1 MVRFR
6 ILGPLEVWTGQ
17 GWAGIGAPKWRALLA
32 ALLLNP
38 SQAVSTDR
46 LIAELW
52 GDDPPDRAANLV
64 SVYVFRLRRLIDDAE
79 GRVLITRAP
88 GYQLQLAPGDMDA
101 GRFEALVSQGRQA
114 LAHGDFR
121 SAAAAITEAVGLW
134 RGPALADVPP
144 SALVTAEASRL
155 EESRLDAVEL
165 RLEADIGCGRH
176 AELVPELRRLVS
188 SQPLREGLWS
198 LLIRALD
205 RAGRHAEAL
214 ATYGEARQVI
224 ADELGVDPGPELQ
237 RLYQQL
243 LTADLVTPREPPA
256 GPPPLAGPPSL
267 AGPPP
272 PAAPGAAPDRGHRPA
287 APARGGHR
295 PGPAADGPR
304 RPVAE
309 GTRRPVA
316 EGTRRRG
323 PHSPSPRRVP
333 AQLPAD
339 VGDFT
344 GRALHLERLCSLVTE
359 ARRQDSPAVTVAV
372 VVGAPGLGKTALA
385 IHAAHALRPDFPDGQ
400 LYVSLLG
407 GRHQPVPAD
416 EVLARFLRDL
426 GVDGS
431 RVPADAEERAA
442 LYRTRLAERQILIA
456 LDDARDAAQVRPLLP
471 GTGSCAVIITS
482 RHRLSALAGSRLI
495 DLDVLADDEAAELF
509 TRVIGADRAAAE
521 PDAVR
526 DVLTIC
532 AGLPLAI
539 RIAGARLA
547 ARPGWSV
554 RTLADRLTDQR
565 RRMDELTAGDL
576 AVRACFQVS
585 FDALP
590 RGASPGGQPSGSPRD
605 AGHADPAHVFR
616 MLGVWQGPS
625 IDVRAA
631 AALIGQPEQDVVEA
645 LEVLVDAHLLESP
658 APDRYA
664 FHELLR
670 AYASDR
676 ARADEPGPAIDD
688 AIGRVVTWYLR
699 TADAAASVVSP
710 HRARVPP
717 PTSPSP
723 LMAEPGREPL
733 AFGTADRALAWCE
746 QERANLVAATRQAA
760 ERGRHDIAWK
770 LPVAAMVCFDFHGY
784 RTEWITTHRIGLASA
799 RALGDRAGEA
809 WVLNN
814 LGMVLSQQRDNAAID
829 YFAQAMAIRRET
841 GDLQGQAQATNNLA
855 FHYRFLGRHEE
866 AAATLLEAL
875 DLQRQVG
882 HRYGEAIT
890 LCNLG
895 EACLE
900 LGRYEEATAWSQDA
914 LTVVREIG
922 SERLEGYAR
931 YNLGRIDLSL
941 GRTAEAAGQL
951 GQALDLHHAA
961 GDRYGEAQDLQY
973 LGHTHVQAGRPADAR
988 EAWERAR
995 RLFESLGDDT
1005 LAAEL
1010 RTRLRELGSVPTEGL
1025 SDSGSPTEKRV
1036 IGDTSGISGVTRI
1049 MLTDR

>member
-17 GWAGIGAPKWRALLA
+17 GWGGIGAPKWRALLA

-38 SQAVSTDR
+38 GQAVSTDR

-79 GRVLITRAP
+79 GRVLTTRAP
-88 GYQLQLAPGDMDA
+88 GYQLQLAPGDVDA
-101 GRFEALVSQGRQA
+101 GRFEALVGQGRQA

-121 SAAAAITEAVGLW
+121 SAAATITEAIGLW

-144 SALVTAEASRL
+144 SALVTAEAGRL
-155 EESRLDAVEL
+155 EESCLDAVEL

-214 ATYGEARQVI
+214 AAYGEARQVI

-237 RLYQQL
+237 RLYQNL
-243 LTADLVTPREPPA
+243 LTADLATQREPPA
-256 GPPPLAGPPSL
+256 GPSPTAPM
-267 AGPPP
+267 
-272 PAAPGAAPDRGHRPA
+272 AARDWGHRPTS
-287 APARGGHR
+287 PGRGGHR
-295 PGPAADGPR
+295 PGPAADAPR
-304 RPVAE
+304 RPAE
-309 GTRRPVA
+309 GS
-316 EGTRRRG
+316 RRRG
-323 PHSPSPRRVP
+323 PHSPGSRRVP

-344 GRALHLERLCSLVTE
+344 GRALHLERLCRLVTE
-359 ARRQDSPAVTVAV
+359 ARRKDSPAVTVAV
-372 VVGAPGLGKTALA
+372 VAGAPGLGKTALA
-385 IHAAHALRPDFPDGQ
+385 IHAAHTLRPDFPDGQ

-407 GRHQPVPAD
+407 GRQQPVPAD

-431 RVPADAEERAA
+431 RVPVDAEERAA

-495 DLDVLADDEAAELF
+495 DLDVLGDDEAAELF

-565 RRMDELTAGDL
+565 RRMDEFTAGDL

-590 RGASPGGQPSGSPRD
+590 RGASPEGRPSGSPRS
-605 AGHADPAHVFR
+605 AGRADPAHVFR

-631 AALIGQPEQDVVEA
+631 AALIGRPEQDVVEA

-670 AYASDR
+670 AYAADR
-676 ARADEPGPAIDD
+676 AQADEPGPAIDD

-717 PTSPSP
+717 PTSPSRF
-723 LMAEPGREPL
+723 MAEPGREPL
-733 AFGTADRALAWCE
+733 AFGAADQALAWCE

-814 LGMVLSQQRDNAAID
+814 LGMVLSQQRDNAAIG
-829 YFAQAMAIRRET
+829 YFAQAMTIRRET

-855 FHYRFLGRHEE
+855 FHYRFLGRYEE

-900 LGRYEEATAWSQDA
+900 LGRYEEATAWSRDA
-914 LTVVREIG
+914 LAVVREIG
-922 SERLEGYAR
+922 SSRLEGYAR
-931 YNLGRIDLSL
+931 YNLGRIDLSQ
-941 GRTAEAAGQL
+941 GRPAEAAGQL

-973 LGHTHVQAGRPADAR
+973 LGYTHVQAGRPADAR
-988 EAWERAR
+988 QDWERAR

-1010 RTRLRELGSVPTEGL
+1010 RTRLRELGSAPTDGL
-1025 SDSGSPTEKRV
+1025 SDSGDRPKKGSL
-1036 IGDTSGISGVTRI
+1036 GV
-1049 MLTDR
+1049 LPGYPV

>member
-1 MVRFR
+1 MRFR

-17 GWAGIGAPKWRALLA
+17 GWGGIGAPKWRALLA

-38 SQAVSTDR
+38 GQAVSTDR

-52 GDDPPDRAANLV
+52 GDDPPDRAANLI

-79 GRVLITRAP
+79 GRVLTTRAP
-88 GYQLQLAPGDMDA
+88 GYQLQLAPGDVDA
-101 GRFEALVSQGRQA
+101 EGFEALVGQGRQA

-121 SAAAAITEAVGLW
+121 SAAATMTEAVGLW
-134 RGPALADVPP
+134 QGQALADVPP
-144 SALVTAEASRL
+144 SALVTAEAGRL
-155 EESRLDAVEL
+155 EEYRLDAVEL

-188 SQPLREGLWS
+188 SQPLREGLWG

-214 ATYGEARQVI
+214 AAYGEARQVI

-237 RLYQQL
+237 RLYQNL
-243 LTADLVTPREPPA
+243 LTADLATQREPPA
-256 GPPPLAGPPSL
+256 GPPLPAPPV
-267 AGPPP
+267 
-272 PAAPGAAPDRGHRPA
+272 AARDWGHRPA

-295 PGPAADGPR
+295 PGPATDGPH
-304 RPVAE
+304 RPTE
-309 GTRRPVA
+309 GS
-316 EGTRRRG
+316 RRRG
-323 PHSPSPRRVP
+323 PHSPGLRRVP

-344 GRALHLERLCSLVTE
+344 GRVLHLERLCGLVTE

-372 VVGAPGLGKTALA
+372 VAGAPGLGKTALA

-407 GRHQPVPAD
+407 GRQQPVPAD

-431 RVPADAEERAA
+431 RVPVDAEERAA

-495 DLDVLADDEAAELF
+495 DLDVLGDDEAAELF

-526 DVLTIC
+526 DVLTSC

-590 RGASPGGQPSGSPRD
+590 RSAGRAD
-605 AGHADPAHVFR
+605 AAHVFR

-631 AALIGQPEQDVVEA
+631 AALIGQPEQDVAGA

-676 ARADEPGPAIDD
+676 AQADEPGPAIDD

-710 HRARVPP
+710 HRARVPLEP
-717 PTSPSP
+717 
-723 LMAEPGREPL
+723 AEPGREPL
-733 AFGTADRALAWCE
+733 AFGTADQALAWCE

-799 RALGDRAGEA
+799 RAQGDQAGEA

-914 LTVVREIG
+914 LAVVREIG
-922 SERLEGYAR
+922 SSRLEGYAR
-931 YNLGRIDLSL
+931 YNLGRIDLSR
-941 GRTAEAAGQL
+941 GRPAEAAGQL
-951 GQALDLHHAA
+951 GQALDLHRAA

-1010 RTRLRELGSVPTEGL
+1010 RTRLRELGSAPSKGL
-1025 SDSGSPTEKRV
+1025 SDSGRPTEKGSLGALPGYPV
-1036 IGDTSGISGVTRI
+1036 
-1049 MLTDR
+1049 

>member
-1 MVRFR
+1 
-6 ILGPLEVWTGQ
+6 
-17 GWAGIGAPKWRALLA
+17 LLA

-38 SQAVSTDR
+38 GQAVSTDR

-52 GDDPPDRAANLV
+52 GDDPPDRAANLI

-79 GRVLITRAP
+79 GRVLTTRAP
-88 GYQLQLAPGDMDA
+88 GYQLQLAPGDVDA
-101 GRFEALVSQGRQA
+101 EGFEALVGQGRQA

-121 SAAAAITEAVGLW
+121 SAAATMTEAVGLW
-134 RGPALADVPP
+134 QGQALADVPP
-144 SALVTAEASRL
+144 SALVTAEAGRL

-188 SQPLREGLWS
+188 SQPLREGLWG

-214 ATYGEARQVI
+214 AAYGEARQVI

-237 RLYQQL
+237 RLYQNL
-243 LTADLVTPREPPA
+243 LTADLATQREPPA
-256 GPPPLAGPPSL
+256 GPPLPAPPV
-267 AGPPP
+267 
-272 PAAPGAAPDRGHRPA
+272 PARDWGHRPA

-295 PGPAADGPR
+295 PGPAADGPH
-304 RPVAE
+304 RPAE
-309 GTRRPVA
+309 GS
-316 EGTRRRG
+316 RRRG
-323 PHSPSPRRVP
+323 PHSPGLRRVP

-344 GRALHLERLCSLVTE
+344 GRVLHLERLCGLVTD

-372 VVGAPGLGKTALA
+372 VAGAPGLGKTALA

-407 GRHQPVPAD
+407 GRQQPVPAD

-431 RVPADAEERAA
+431 RVPVDAEERAA

-495 DLDVLADDEAAELF
+495 DLDVLGDDEAAELF

-590 RGASPGGQPSGSPRD
+590 RSAGRAD
-605 AGHADPAHVFR
+605 AAHVFR

-631 AALIGQPEQDVVEA
+631 AALIGQPEQDVAGA

-676 ARADEPGPAIDD
+676 AQADEPGPAIDD

-710 HRARVPP
+710 HRARVPLEP
-717 PTSPSP
+717 
-723 LMAEPGREPL
+723 AEPGREPL
-733 AFGTADRALAWCE
+733 AFGTADQALAWCE

-760 ERGRHDIAWK
+760 GRGRHDIAWK

-799 RALGDRAGEA
+799 RAQGDQAGEA

-914 LTVVREIG
+914 LAVVREIG
-922 SERLEGYAR
+922 SSRLEGYAR
-931 YNLGRIDLSL
+931 YNLGRIDLSR
-941 GRTAEAAGQL
+941 GRPAEAAGQL
-951 GQALDLHHAA
+951 GQALDLHRAA

-1010 RTRLRELGSVPTEGL
+1010 RTRLRELGSAPSKGL
-1025 SDSGSPTEKRV
+1025 SDSGRPTEKGSLGALPGYPV
-1036 IGDTSGISGVTRI
+1036 
-1049 MLTDR
+1049 